1 MILARTVEI
10 TQDEAEALMAAWV
23 ARARTIQ
30 DEQTP
35 EAGVAHRPELG
46 DSAALASAGE
56 APTLYGPSVT
66 PRSRRSRPLVYA
78 LAGVAAIIVIVVL
91 VVLAAT
97 GKMGTGAKASTAGS
111 GSVSTAGAAT
121 TRVASE
127 DVLAAVGG
135 HTITRQQLD
144 QKIADFEAEYAG
156 QIPDKSGAPDQYKLF
171 QEDVLDYLVTYQLAS
186 QEAAAFGIVVTDE
199 DVQAEMAL
207 ILKVSFG
214 GDQAKFESA
223 FKQQGLTMDQFE
235 RIYKESMLFNKV
247 CAEVTK
253 GATVT
258 DSEVQTYYDQHTSD
272 SYAGKS
278 LADVKNEIQS
288 TLLDTKQQQLWRGW
302 LSQERQT
309 VGVTYANGWTAPA
322 NAEMVVP

>member
-1 MILARTVEI
+1 
-10 TQDEAEALMAAWV
+10 MAAWV

-30 DEQTP
+30 REQTP

-56 APTLYGPSVT
+56 TPTLYGPAVT
-66 PRSRRSRPLVYA
+66 PHSRRSRRLVYA
-78 LAGVAAIIVIVVL
+78 LAGAAVIIVIAVL

-97 GKMGTGAKASTAGS
+97 GKMGTGAKASTATS
-111 GSVSTAGAAT
+111 GSVSTAGTAT

-127 DVLAAVGG
+127 DVVATVGG

-156 QIPDKSGAPDQYKLF
+156 QIPDKNADPDQYKLF
-171 QEDVLDYLVTYQLAS
+171 QEDVLDYLVTYQLVS
-186 QEAAAFGIVVTDE
+186 QEAAALGIVVTNE

-214 GDQAKFESA
+214 GDQVKFESA
-223 FKQQGLTMDQFE
+223 VKQQGLTMDQFA

-247 CAEVTK
+247 YAEVTK
-253 GATVT
+253 SATVT

-272 SYAGKS
+272 TYAGKS

-309 VGVTYANGWTAPA
+309 VGVTYANGWAAPA